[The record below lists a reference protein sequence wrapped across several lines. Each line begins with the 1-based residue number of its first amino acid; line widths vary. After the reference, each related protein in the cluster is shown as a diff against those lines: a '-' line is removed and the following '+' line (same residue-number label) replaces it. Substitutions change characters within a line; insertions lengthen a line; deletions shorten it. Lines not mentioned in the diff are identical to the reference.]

1 LVPPLI
7 CLRGGLGRGFKIDK
21 NDRLRQPPLVLNL
34 DVSTSKFH
42 TSIWVGGQKTLGQ
55 AVIFLTFVL
64 NYFRLEKGV
73 VLKSTGS
80 RYRVLFGDGKIID
93 CSIKGK
99 LRIKEFRTT
108 NPVAVGDNV
117 LFETE
122 KKTNS
127 GIITEVLD
135 RKNWILRKASNLSKH
150 SQIIA
155 ANIDQV
161 FLMITII
168 LPETPVEFIDRF
180 LITAEAYRVPAKIII
195 NKTDLYGE
203 NELARMEY
211 LEALYKNI
219 GYDCLRLSLKEQT
232 NLDALRQLMKGK
244 TSLISGNSGVGKTT
258 LLNAFDPLLNLKTA
272 RISDYH
278 KQGKHITT
286 FPEMHKMPFGGYV
299 IDTPGIRGFGVVD
312 MERNEIYHFFREIFT
327 ISKKCRFNNC
337 LHLDEPGCA
346 VRDAVEK
353 GEIAFLRYKSYL
365 NIMDGDNGK
374 YR

>member
-1 LVPPLI
+1 M
-7 CLRGGLGRGFKIDK
+7 
-21 NDRLRQPPLVLNL
+21 
-34 DVSTSKFH
+34 
-42 TSIWVGGQKTLGQ
+42 
-55 AVIFLTFVL
+55 
-64 NYFRLEKGV
+64 EKGV

-80 RYRVLFGDGKIID
+80 RYRVLNGEGKIID

-99 LRIKEFRTT
+99 LRIKKFRTT
-108 NPVAVGDNV
+108 NPVAVGDNI
-117 LFETE
+117 LFETDQ
-122 KKTNS
+122 KNNS

-150 SQIIA
+150 SQILA

-195 NKTDLYGE
+195 NKSDLYGE
-203 NELARMEY
+203 AEITKMEY
-211 LEALYKNI
+211 LDSMYTNI
-219 GYDCLRLSLKEQT
+219 GYECIRLSLKEPT
-232 NLDALRQLMKGK
+232 NLEVLKHLMKGK
-244 TSLISGNSGVGKTT
+244 TSLVSGNSGVGKTT
-258 LLNAFDPLLNLKTA
+258 LLNTLNPFLHLKTA
-272 RISDYH
+272 EISEYH

-286 FPEMHKMPFGGYV
+286 FPEMHKMPFNAFV

-312 MERNEIYHFFREIFT
+312 MDRNEIYHFFREIFR
-327 ISKKCRFNNC
+327 ISKGCRFNNC

-346 VRDAVEK
+346 VRSAVEN
-353 GEIAFLRYKSYL
+353 GEIAFLRYRSYL

>member
-1 LVPPLI
+1 
-7 CLRGGLGRGFKIDK
+7 
-21 NDRLRQPPLVLNL
+21 
-34 DVSTSKFH
+34 
-42 TSIWVGGQKTLGQ
+42 
-55 AVIFLTFVL
+55 
-64 NYFRLEKGV
+64 LEKGT

-80 RYRVLFGDGKIID
+80 RYRILYNDGKIID

-99 LRIKEFRTT
+99 LRIKEVRTT
-108 NPVAVGDNV
+108 NPVAVGDHI
-117 LFETE
+117 LFEIE

-135 RKNWILRKASNLSKH
+135 RKNYILRKASNLSKH
-150 SQIIA
+150 SQILA

-161 FLMITII
+161 FLMISII

-180 LITAEAYRVPAKIII
+180 LISAEAYRVPASIII

-203 NELARMEY
+203 DEIAKMEY
-211 LEALYKNI
+211 IESIYNKI
-219 GYDCLRLSLKEQT
+219 GYETIRLSLKNET
-232 NLDALRQLMKGK
+232 NLDALKILMKGK

-258 LLNAFDPLLNLKTA
+258 LLNTLNPDLNLKTA
-272 RISDYH
+272 EISDYH

-286 FPEMHKMPFGGYV
+286 FPEMHLMPFGAFV

-312 MERNEIYHFFREIFT
+312 MEKNEIYHFFREIFIT
-327 ISKKCRFNNC
+327 SKDCRFNNC

-346 VRDAVEK
+346 VRSAVEK
-353 GEIAFLRYKSYL
+353 GQIAFLRYKSYL
-365 NIMDGDNGK
+365 NIMEGDNGK